1 MSAVYSYS
9 IFNEIVVIWL
19 LPQAHKNTE
28 YPRNV
33 VFFVCSVGWL
43 GRDFWTFLDCFIS
56 KELTHSA
63 EVKNEDRSAL
73 ICYFPVGS
81 PILTGLD
88 SFEFCC
94 THWSLLSK
102 HRCLAPLY
110 RATETQND

>member
-1 MSAVYSYS
+1 M
-9 IFNEIVVIWL
+9 L
-19 LPQAHKNTE
+19 
-28 YPRNV
+28 
-33 VFFVCSVGWL
+33 FFVCSVGWL